1 MSGQLARLNL
11 HSTVYTEGVDFTS
24 VKTFARNQKRG
35 YFFIVMTSG
44 TGTIS
49 FGEGTGEVPLALNQ
63 FYEPYVCPTSE
74 IRVTTTGTFVVV
86 SNIN

>member
-11 HSTVYTEGVDFTS
+11 QSKVYTGNQ
-24 VKTFARNQKRG
+24 TFPRSQNRG

-44 TGTIS
+44 TGTIR
-49 FGEGTGEVPLALNQ
+49 FGDGSGEVPLALNQ

-74 IRVTTTGTFVVV
+74 INVTTVGTFVIV
-86 SNIN
+86 SNVI